1 MSGLRQGGFID
12 LKQRVMTCWL
22 GADAVPI
29 YDQML
34 SLYTGTLRWVARNTK
49 ARGEDVS
56 VRSFLCAV
64 GLKGGQM
71 GFPS

>member
-12 LKQRVMTCWL
+12 LKQRVMTCRL
-22 GADAVPI
+22 RAGIVPI

-34 SLYTGTLRWVARNTK
+34 SLYTGSLRWVARNTK

-56 VRSFLCAV
+56 VRSFLCVV
-64 GLKGGQM
+64 GLREGQM